1 MLNTYKANGY
11 ISLLVVLTLF
21 THTIYELITYSM
33 MFYNPIATKTFGY
46 VLGAMVVIHGTLS
59 MINVYGRADSKRIR
73 YKKLNIKTFLQRASA
88 FLIIVTLPIHIMA
101 FGILQSSA
109 FGVVYVLTEIAN
121 ALFLVAVYVH
131 VAISFSKALITI
143 GVLEDERKCIIIDR
157 VLIVIC
163 TVLCTAS
170 VVQTIVTHIKMFS
183 S

>member
-1 MLNTYKANGY
+1 MNTYKANGY

-21 THTIYELITYSM
+21 IHTIYELVTYSI

-46 VLGAMVVIHGTLS
+46 VLGALVVIHGTLS

-101 FGILQSSA
+101 FGILQSNA
-109 FGVVYVLTEIAN
+109 FGVIYVITEIVN
-121 ALFLVAVYVH
+121 ALFLVAVYIH

-143 GVLEDERKCIIIDR
+143 GVLEDEKKAVVIDR
-157 VLIVIC
+157 TLMVIC
-163 TVLCTAS
+163 TILCTAS
-170 VVQTIVTHIKMFS
+170 IIMTIVTHIKMFS
-183 S
+183 A